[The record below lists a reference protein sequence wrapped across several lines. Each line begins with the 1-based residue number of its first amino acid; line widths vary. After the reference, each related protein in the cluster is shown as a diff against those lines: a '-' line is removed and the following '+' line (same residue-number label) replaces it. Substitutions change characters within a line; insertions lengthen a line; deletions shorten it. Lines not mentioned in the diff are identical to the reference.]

1 MSRGKVTDQQ
11 PSGEMVVGPAA
22 EGKIY
27 LQRKL
32 FLSEICLLRWDL
44 SFKMGRERN
53 TIDFQWWQEQEQD
66 PRSRAMESK

>member
-11 PSGEMVVGPAA
+11 PSGEMVV
-22 EGKIY
+22 EGKVY

-66 PRSRAMESK
+66 PRSRAMESQ